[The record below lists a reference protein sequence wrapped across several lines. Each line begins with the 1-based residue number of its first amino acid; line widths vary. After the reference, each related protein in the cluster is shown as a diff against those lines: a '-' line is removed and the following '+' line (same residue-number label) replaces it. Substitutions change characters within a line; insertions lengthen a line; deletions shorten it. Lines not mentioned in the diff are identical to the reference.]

1 MIGRNDGRQRKKT
14 DLTRAAQKNAT
25 RRKLIDTTIAIIAGE
40 GLLRVTL
47 PKVAA
52 REYAL
57 RIGPGLNAMA
67 PARSLSRE
75 TSEKRRF
82 MTVLILFKHSVIAKA
97 AARPR

>member
-14 DLTRAAQKNAT
+14 DLTRAEQKNAT

-47 PKVAA
+47 PKVAE

-67 PARSLSRE
+67 PARTLSRE
-75 TSEKRRF
+75 TSEN
-82 MTVLILFKHSVIAKA
+82 TPLYGSVSFV
-97 AARPR
+97 